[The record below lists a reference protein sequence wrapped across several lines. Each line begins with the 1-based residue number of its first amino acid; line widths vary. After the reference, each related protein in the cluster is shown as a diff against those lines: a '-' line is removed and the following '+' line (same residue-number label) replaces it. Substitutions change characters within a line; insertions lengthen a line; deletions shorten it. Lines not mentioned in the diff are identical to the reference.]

1 MLHSRLGLSARGL
14 RINDEASI
22 VAVALH
28 LTMCTYGKFA
38 PESQISTDAERTR
51 LTCYDDVLWNGLQ
64 TGRRLLNSDSG
75 NARLVEAEILG
86 SFFACL
92 VDAASLRY
100 LRNVEWQRDLRESL
114 FLPAWIVAR
123 SGQSVIL
130 RSRRRVSERA
140 VQRLIDRYPPELK
153 LREYSMSEEGRIAR
167 GYFPTSAQL
176 TKRDRASA
184 WRFFEALYSQLER
197 TGTRSAELDL

>member
-1 MLHSRLGLSARGL
+1 
-14 RINDEASI
+14 
-22 VAVALH
+22 
-28 LTMCTYGKFA
+28 
-38 PESQISTDAERTR
+38 
-51 LTCYDDVLWNGLQ
+51 VLWNGLQ

-153 LREYSMSEEGRIAR
+153 LREYSRSEEGRIAR

-176 TKRDRASA
+176 AKRDRGSA
-184 WRFFEALYSQLER
+184 WRFFEALYSQPER
-197 TGTRSAELDL
+197 TGTRTTELDL